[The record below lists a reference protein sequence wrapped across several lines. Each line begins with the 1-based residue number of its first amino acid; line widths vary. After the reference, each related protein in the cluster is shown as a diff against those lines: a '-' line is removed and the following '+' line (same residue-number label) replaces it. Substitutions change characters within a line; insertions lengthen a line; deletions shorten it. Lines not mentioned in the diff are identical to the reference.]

1 MFTAI
6 DNSQQDLLFDHMK
19 KVLQRFDDSQVTSNL
34 PLQGKNIKLQ
44 KLVYEPSEES
54 LLYGSNV
61 EVGSVETLY
70 ITVKHNLT
78 HHIMKYRQNKNK
90 KTSESPKCNWQ
101 SIITHL
107 VFCNKELKSFVFE
120 SGLQ

>member
-44 KLVYEPSEES
+44 KLVM
-54 LLYGSNV
+54 N
-61 EVGSVETLY
+61 
-70 ITVKHNLT
+70 H
-78 HHIMKYRQNKNK
+78 QKNHYSTDPMWK
-90 KTSESPKCNWQ
+90 WDQ
-101 SIITHL
+101 
-107 VFCNKELKSFVFE
+107 
-120 SGLQ
+120 